1 MTLTIADSGR
11 HCGRVV
17 STVASQREGPP
28 ASRGLSVWDLHFLPV
43 AEWVLTRYSGFCQ
56 RQVCSSKLTVAVA
69 VVSFSQ
75 QICTRE
81 LTLRQFKVFQIPN
94 FGMQFA

>member
-1 MTLTIADSGR
+1 MNLCDFNNCLIQADTAAGWLAPLP
-11 HCGRVV
+11 H
-17 STVASQREGPP
+17 REKVHQP
-28 ASRGLSVWDLHFLPV
+28 AGDFLPV

-75 QICTRE
+75 QIYTRE

-94 FGMQFA
+94 FGLQFA